1 MDPADGFGQEDGDV
15 DGLDLVALQLL
26 QVVRNSVCHD
36 NLKKKPE
43 TKSLMGNVS
52 ILPVTCVRLFEICDV
67 LVGLVCHT

>member
-36 NLKKKPE
+36 NLKKK
-43 TKSLMGNVS
+43 TGNQIVDGKCFNT
-52 ILPVTCVRLFEICDV
+52 PGYMCTVV
-67 LVGLVCHT
+67 